1 MRLARAL
8 FAILVPLALTGCG
21 YVHFGRMPTPVAGQG
36 DAAMA
41 AAYTNLATE
50 HKILKQELALARKE
64 GDALRAA
71 LDRSGSGSAG
81 VSAAEVS
88 ARLSDTTR
96 ELAALRASYA
106 KLQGERTGASAEG
119 SPAAVAAAKSELEE
133 KLAVSLRNF
142 TELQEENA
150 RLRSEVTRARADNES
165 LTEKLKAAAL
175 QAERT
180 QATLAQLNTDLIAQ
194 KEARARAEQAAESV
208 RAQLG
213 TVLAHGS
220 AAVAAGTREPSALQ
234 IAKAPPR
241 RSFSHRRIATGH
253 GAGPKTRA
261 TRHPGQGKSDPRGAR
276 GRHARKNR
284 AAILR
289 NIRPLARALRRK
301 PAAPQ
306 ERPVTPRRHGVA
318 DPGKLIRRVCQ
329 VFGRGF
335 FWR

>member
-8 FAILVPLALTGCG
+8 FAIVVPLALAGCG

-64 GDALRAA
+64 GDALRSA
-71 LDRSGSGSAG
+71 LDRSGGRSAG

-106 KLQGERTGASAEG
+106 KLQGERTGAAADG
-119 SPAAVAAAKSELEE
+119 NPAAAAAKTELEE

-150 RLRSEVTRARADNES
+150 RLRSEVTRTRADNES
-165 LTEKLKAAAL
+165 LTEKLKAAAI

-180 QATLAQLNTDLIAQ
+180 QATLAQLNMDLIAQ
-194 KEARARAEQAAESV
+194 KEARVRAEQTAESV

-234 IAKAPPR
+234 IAKAPP
-241 RSFSHRRIATGH
+241 A
-253 GAGPKTRA
+253 GASPTA
-261 TRHPGQGKSDPRGAR
+261 E
-276 GRHARKNR
+276 
-284 AAILR
+284 LR
-289 NIRPLARALRRK
+289 LDTEQVRK
-301 PAAPQ
+301 PAQPGT
-306 ERPVTPRRHGVA
+306 PVKASRTHVVLAGDTLEKIAQQYYGTSDRWRALYDANLPLLKNGQSLRVGMEL
-318 DPGKLIRRVCQ
+318 LIPEN
-329 VFGRGF
+329 
-335 FWR
+335 

>member
-1 MRLARAL
+1 MRLARTL
-8 FAILVPLALTGCG
+8 LAILVPLALTGCG
-21 YVHFGRMPTPVAGQG
+21 YVHFGRMPTPMAGQG

-64 GDALRAA
+64 GDALRSA

-106 KLQGERTGASAEG
+106 KLQGERTGAVADG

-150 RLRSEVTRARADNES
+150 RLRTEVTRTRADNES
-165 LTEKLKAAAL
+165 LTEKLKAAAI

-220 AAVAAGTREPSALQ
+220 AVVAAGSREPSALQ
-234 IAKAPPR
+234 IAKAPPAGASPTAELRLDTEQVR
-241 RSFSHRRIATGH
+241 RPAEPGTSVKARRTHVVLAGDTLEKIAQQYYGT
-253 GAGPKTRA
+253 
-261 TRHPGQGKSDPRGAR
+261 SDRW
-276 GRHARKNR
+276 
-284 AAILR
+284 
-289 NIRPLARALRRK
+289 RALYDANLPLLKNGQSLRVGM
-301 PAAPQ
+301 
-306 ERPVTPRRHGVA
+306 EL
-318 DPGKLIRRVCQ
+318 LIPEN
-329 VFGRGF
+329 
-335 FWR
+335 